1 MPPPSCWNFDLS
13 WVLQTAVL
21 TWFLQHIICCK
32 ILGVS
37 SKRYLPKY
45 IQIWWNQVLLIPCC
59 YLLYILISLCS
70 SDIFRLILPLKV
82 TLLIMLEVFSSWCC
96 ILKYCTTRQWHSG
109 QYSVYW
115 RAKHCWWVQLRL
127 HHLEWFKPKTCL
139 HIFALYQLNSLNIQP
154 VSFSLSQII
163 WFPAPAAAEPSV
175 KIRTFPSSTIAM
187 HSRPW
192 AAGRCFSLGSGFSLG
207 EIFQGIDFWG
217 SLYLKVYFCL
227 F

>member
-127 HHLEWFKPKTCL
+127 HHLEWFKQKNKLAYICAISTEQSQHSASIIQLITDEFDFPPQL
-139 HIFALYQLNSLNIQP
+139 QLNLSYRSGPSLHQQLRCTCGLGLQDGAFRWW
-154 VSFSLSQII
+154 FS
-163 WFPAPAAAEPSV
+163 WFSWV
-175 KIRTFPSSTIAM
+175 RSS
-187 HSRPW
+187 R
-192 AAGRCFSLGSGFSLG
+192 
-207 EIFQGIDFWG
+207 
-217 SLYLKVYFCL
+217 V
-227 F
+227 